1 MTTLAATAQDELF
14 SKYDDARGVET
25 VFISKAML
33 SLVSKQDLGDMKIN
47 VAASKLDR
55 IQVLSCEQAA
65 LSKAIVADAQRI
77 FKRDK
82 YELMM
87 KTKDDDEQTYIYM
100 KQRGKKNEF
109 VVLDVDG
116 SEVNVVNL
124 LGTLTLAD
132 IKNITK

>member
-1 MTTLAATAQDELF
+1 MTALAASAQDELF

-65 LSKAIVADAQRI
+65 LSKTIVADAQRI

>member
-1 MTTLAATAQDELF
+1 MTALAATAQDELF

-65 LSKAIVADAQRI
+65 LSKTIVADAQRI